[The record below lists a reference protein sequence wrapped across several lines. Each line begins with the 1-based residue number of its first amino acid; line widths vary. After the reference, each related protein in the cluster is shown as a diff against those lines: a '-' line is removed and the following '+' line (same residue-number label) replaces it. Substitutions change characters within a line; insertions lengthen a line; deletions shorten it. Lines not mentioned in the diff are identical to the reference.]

1 MLSYSKAEMEAER
14 KRAEEEEAK
23 RRELEK
29 AKQVGTCHE
38 FANIEIS
45 IYHGFLVCM
54 SRKFI
59 VS

>member
-1 MLSYSKAEMEAER
+1 MEAER

>member
-1 MLSYSKAEMEAER
+1 MEAER

-29 AKQVGTCHE
+29 AKQVRTSHE
-38 FANIEIS
+38 VVNIEMP

-59 VS
+59 VC